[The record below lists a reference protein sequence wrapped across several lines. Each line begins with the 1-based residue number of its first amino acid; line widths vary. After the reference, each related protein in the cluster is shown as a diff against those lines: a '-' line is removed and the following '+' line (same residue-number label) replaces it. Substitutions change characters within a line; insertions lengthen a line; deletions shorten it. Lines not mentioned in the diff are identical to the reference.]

1 MKENREEIIFY
12 LGIEIIQML
21 ILSKKPIWWLKENLY
36 IDLYYK
42 EVRKLYK
49 DYKQYDN
56 KNKSLLQNIHDYI
69 DENEQKILDKII
81 TAFYN

>member
-1 MKENREEIIFY
+1 MKENREEIVFY
-12 LGIEIIQML
+12 LGIEIMKML
-21 ILSKKPIWWLKENLY
+21 MLEQHSLY

-42 EVRKLYK
+42 EVRKLYE

-56 KNKSLLQNIHDYI
+56 KNKSLLQSIHDYI
-69 DENEQKILDKII
+69 NENEQKILDKII

>member
-1 MKENREEIIFY
+1 MNSLLLDIARQLKQNLKVQEGLKDY
-12 LGIEIIQML
+12 LI
-21 ILSKKPIWWLKENLY
+21 

-42 EVRKLYK
+42 EIRKLYK

-69 DENEQKILDKII
+69 NENEQKILDKII

>member
-1 MKENREEIIFY
+1 MKDNREEIVFY

-21 ILSKKPIWWLKENLY
+21 ILGKKPIWWLKENLH

-42 EVRKLYK
+42 EIRKLYK

-56 KNKSLLQNIHDYI
+56 KNKSLLQSIHDYI
-69 DENEQKILDKII
+69 DENEQKILDKIM

>member
-69 DENEQKILDKII
+69 YENEQKILDKII
-81 TAFYN
+81 SAFYN

>member
-42 EVRKLYK
+42 EIRKLYK

-56 KNKSLLQNIHDYI
+56 KNKSLLQSIHDYI